1 MKIKR
6 IEKKGRHLCIYIKI
20 PFYSS
25 FLKMYDKIEK
35 YLDKEA
41 SLQTF
46 VDITGKYIVLEYLL
60 RSKEDILPYI
70 EARK

>member
-6 IEKKGRHLCIYIKI
+6 IEKKGRHLFIYIKI

-41 SLQTF
+41 SQTF
-46 VDITGKYIVLEYLL
+46 IDITGKYIVLEYLL

-70 EARK
+70 EVKK